1 MEENKVKNEASK
13 KLTYEQLEA
22 YCNQIVTKAQALVTE
37 NSALKQEL
45 NGVLHNN
52 GIAEINLALK
62 CLELKENFS
71 PEFITAISKR
81 VEEMLIPE
89 QPKEEDNVSKQE
101 AKLKVTKE

>member
-1 MEENKVKNEASK
+1 MEENKVKKEASK
-13 KLTYEQLEA
+13 KLSYEQLEA

-37 NSALKQEL
+37 NNALKQEL
-45 NGVLHNN
+45 NSVLHNN

-81 VEEMLIPE
+81 VEEMLTPE
-89 QPKEEDNVSKQE
+89 QPKEEGDAPKQE
-101 AKLKVTKE
+101 ANLKVAKE